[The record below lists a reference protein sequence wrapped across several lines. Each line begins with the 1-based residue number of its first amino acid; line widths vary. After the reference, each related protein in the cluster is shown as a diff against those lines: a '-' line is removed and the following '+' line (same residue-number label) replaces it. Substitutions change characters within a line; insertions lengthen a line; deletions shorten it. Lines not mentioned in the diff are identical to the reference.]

1 MINFGMHNWMIPI
14 IIIFWSQ
21 QTLSFILKLWGFS
34 FLHFYKTL
42 IDSTCVR
49 VDLTR
54 DRDMVFSETV
64 KLSLLFKHPLKIQY
78 NKVHT
83 MFVLLQ

>member
-1 MINFGMHNWMIPI
+1 MGFQLIK
-14 IIIFWSQ
+14 
-21 QTLSFILKLWGFS
+21 LK
-34 FLHFYKTL
+34 

-83 MFVLLQ
+83 MFVLQQLMLQYESGTELPKVF